1 MQIFAN
7 VIFNFVLGIVG
18 RDEFVKGF
26 DILEFRKAEIYD
38 PAFHSPNL
46 RKNSFGEQGAM
57 IS

>member
-7 VIFNFVLGIVG
+7 VVFNFVLGIVA

-38 PAFHSPNL
+38 AAFHSPNL
-46 RKNSFGEQGAM
+46 RKKLFGEQGA